1 MQELTG
7 KKKFFFLVI
16 ILLLFTTYNF
26 KNNLIIPFFLIKEI
40 NILNSKNTEEH
51 LKENILNKLFGVSLL
66 NLKKNEIS
74 AIFENSKWVKSFKF
88 KKIYPS
94 KLDILIEEY
103 NPIALFK
110 KNNSFYF
117 INENFETVPKKI
129 NITNNEFVIFSG
141 KFSKKRVKIL
151 FNHIQGN
158 TIFDKVYKVELRPIG
173 RNNLLL
179 KNGTVIKLGDYDIPT
194 QLKIINNI
202 LDQNQFTKL
211 IDLRVKGRAV
221 IK

>member
-7 KKKFFFLVI
+7 KKNFFFLVI

-26 KNNLIIPFFLIKEI
+26 KNSLIVPFFLIKEI

-51 LKENILNKLFGVSLL
+51 LKENILSKFFGVSLL

-74 AIFENSKWVKSFKF
+74 TIFENSKWVKSFKL
-88 KKIYPS
+88 KKTYPG

-103 NPIALFK
+103 NPIALFE

-117 INENFETVPKKI
+117 INENFEVVQKKK
-129 NITNNEFVIFSG
+129 NITNNEFVIFTG

-151 FNHIQGN
+151 FNHIEGN
-158 TIFDKVYKVELRPIG
+158 TIFEKVYKVELRPIG

-179 KNGTVIKLGDYDIPT
+179 KNGTVIKLGDYDIST

-202 LDQNQFTKL
+202 LDQNQFTKH
-211 IDLRVKGRAV
+211 IDLRIKGRAV